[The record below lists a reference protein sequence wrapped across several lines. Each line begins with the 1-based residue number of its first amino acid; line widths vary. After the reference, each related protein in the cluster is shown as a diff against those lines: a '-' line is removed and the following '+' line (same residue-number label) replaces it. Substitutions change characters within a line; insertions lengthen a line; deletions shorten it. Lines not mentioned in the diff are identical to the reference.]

1 MQIVEILV
9 LFTFIQIGDRLFVP
23 LADENEVN
31 IDIVSLRSRAAD
43 VGSALVR
50 MYA

>member
-9 LFTFIQIGDRLFVP
+9 LFTFLQIGDRLFVP
-23 LADENEVN
+23 LADENKVI
-31 IDIVSLRSRAAD
+31 IDIVSLPSRPAD

-50 MYA
+50 IYA